1 MVIPVPVL
9 ARAHRRDGSPKA
21 PKAVAR
27 SVVAAMRWI
36 AIGLVLSSL
45 ADTAVAQSPAERR
58 GERFVRLNCARCH
71 AIDKV
76 GESPLPS
83 APPFRTLHLK
93 YPVSDLQRPLAQGV
107 HPVMPRFELEASQVA
122 DIMSYLK
129 TLER

>member
-1 MVIPVPVL
+1 MVIPVPLL
-9 ARAHRRDGSPKA
+9 ARARRRDGSPKA

-83 APPFRTLHLK
+83 ARLFRTLH
-93 YPVSDLQRPLAQGV
+93 PNIPFG
-107 HPVMPRFELEASQVA
+107 P
-122 DIMSYLK
+122 
-129 TLER
+129 